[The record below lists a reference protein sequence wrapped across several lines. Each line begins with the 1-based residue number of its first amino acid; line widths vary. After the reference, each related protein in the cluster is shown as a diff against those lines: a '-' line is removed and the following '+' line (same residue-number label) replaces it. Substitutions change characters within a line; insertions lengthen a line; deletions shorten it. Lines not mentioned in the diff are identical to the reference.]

1 MSERDIPS
9 RVMNEHVPDNRLPTT
24 ANHLMPPRIQS
35 SKSVP
40 SLNSKFL
47 KIKSFVVVYMVF
59 CSLLIIFEKANS
71 YSPSHQERKR
81 EILSHVVIKAQ

>member
-9 RVMNEHVPDNRLPTT
+9 RVMNEHVPDNRLPAT

-40 SLNSKFL
+40 SLNSKLAFQANFF
-47 KIKSFVVVYMVF
+47 FVLVF
-59 CSLLIIFEKANS
+59 IIIHNNS
-71 YSPSHQERKR
+71 N
-81 EILSHVVIKAQ
+81 